1 MQRTLGEV
9 LISLVVLF
17 LSAESLASFRCSGQ
31 LATWPLEAIAS
42 FLKFFKIYLKNVVIY
57 FWLCQ
62 AFVAHRFSLVAVHR
76 FLMQRHGLWGI
87 WASVVA
93 AGGFLG

>member
-17 LSAESLASFRCSGQ
+17 LSAESLAVVSQ
-31 LATWPLEAIAS
+31 LATWPPEAIAS
-42 FLKFFKIYLKNVVIY
+42 CLKFFKIYLKNVFIY

>member
-17 LSAESLASFRCSGQ
+17 LSAESLAVVSQ

-42 FLKFFKIYLKNVVIY
+42 FLKFFKIYLKNVFIY

-76 FLMQRHGLWGI
+76 FVMQRHGLWGI